1 MERESILTSA
11 LLLIPTLLWV
21 LIVISIDYLLENP
34 LKAIILLVL
43 ALSTT
48 YIASKLNLKLNK
60 NEKEKSL

>member
-1 MERESILTSA
+1 MGRESILTSA

-43 ALSTT
+43 ALSTS
-48 YIASKLNLKLNK
+48 YIANKLNLKLNK

>member
-1 MERESILTSA
+1 MGRESILTSA
-11 LLLIPTLLWV
+11 ILLIPVSLWV

-48 YIASKLNLKLNK
+48 YIANKLNLKLNK

>member
-1 MERESILTSA
+1 MGRESILTTI
-11 LLLIPTLLWV
+11 LLLIPVSLWV

-48 YIASKLNLKLNK
+48 YIANKLNLKLNK
-60 NEKEKSL
+60 NEKKKSL

>member
-11 LLLIPTLLWV
+11 LLLIPVSLWV

-48 YIASKLNLKLNK
+48 YITNKLNLKLNK
-60 NEKEKSL
+60 NEKKKSL

>member
-1 MERESILTSA
+1 MGRESILTSA

-48 YIASKLNLKLNK
+48 YIANKLNLKLNK
-60 NEKEKSL
+60 NEKKKSL

>member
-1 MERESILTSA
+1 MGRESILTSA

-48 YIASKLNLKLNK
+48 YIANKLNLKLNK

>member
-1 MERESILTSA
+1 MGRESILTSA
-11 LLLIPTLLWV
+11 LLLIPTLLWI

-48 YIASKLNLKLNK
+48 YIANKLNLKLNK

>member
-1 MERESILTSA
+1 MGRESILTSA

-21 LIVISIDYLLENP
+21 LIVTSIDYLLENP

-48 YIASKLNLKLNK
+48 YIANKLNLKLNK

>member
-1 MERESILTSA
+1 MGRESILTSA

-48 YIASKLNLKLNK
+48 YIANKLNLKLNK
-60 NEKEKSL
+60 K

>member
-1 MERESILTSA
+1 MGRESILTSA

-48 YIASKLNLKLNK
+48 YIANKLNLKLNK
-60 NEKEKSL
+60 NEKEKPL

>member
-1 MERESILTSA
+1 MGRESILTSA
-11 LLLIPTLLWV
+11 LLLIPALLWV

-48 YIASKLNLKLNK
+48 YIANKLNLKLNK

>member
-1 MERESILTSA
+1 MGRESILTSVI
-11 LLLIPTLLWV
+11 LLIPTLLWV

-48 YIASKLNLKLNK
+48 YIANKLNLKLNK

>member
-1 MERESILTSA
+1 MGRKSILTSA

-48 YIASKLNLKLNK
+48 YIANKLNLKLNK

>member
-48 YIASKLNLKLNK
+48 YIANKLNLKLNK

>member
-1 MERESILTSA
+1 MDRSSII
-11 LLLIPTLLWV
+11 LLIPMSLWV

-48 YIASKLNLKLNK
+48 YITNK
-60 NEKEKSL
+60 INIKNK

>member
-1 MERESILTSA
+1 MGRESILTSA

-43 ALSTT
+43 TLSTT
-48 YIASKLNLKLNK
+48 YIANKLNLKLNK

>member
-1 MERESILTSA
+1 MGRESILTSA
-11 LLLIPTLLWV
+11 LLLIPASLWV

-34 LKAIILLVL
+34 LKAIILLIL

-48 YIASKLNLKLNK
+48 YIANKLNLKLNK

>member
-1 MERESILTSA
+1 MGRESILTSA
-11 LLLIPTLLWV
+11 LLLIPVSLWV

-48 YIASKLNLKLNK
+48 YIANKLNLKLNK